1 MPPIDFSS
9 NSSTATPMND
19 LFRVAPELDSM
30 ISMASAQIVLDTA
43 KDLGVAPRR
52 VTEYPS
58 FSQQAV
64 SKRQMV
70 ALTLTSAP
78 TELNRT
84 EAVIKSCDL
93 VPITWQRAPD
103 PYNGAPVYS
112 TINSPYRS
120 SNSERASSRSEKT
133 PTSARSRG

>member
-52 VTEYPS
+52 VTE
-58 FSQQAV
+58 FK
-64 SKRQMV
+64 KRVFLSVKHMFH
-70 ALTLTSAP
+70 
-78 TELNRT
+78 
-84 EAVIKSCDL
+84 
-93 VPITWQRAPD
+93 
-103 PYNGAPVYS
+103 G
-112 TINSPYRS
+112 
-120 SNSERASSRSEKT
+120 
-133 PTSARSRG
+133 

>member
-1 MPPIDFSS
+1 
-9 NSSTATPMND
+9 MND

-70 ALTLTSAP
+70 AFTLTSAP
-78 TELNRT
+78 TEPNRT
-84 EAVIKSCDL
+84 EAVIKSAIWSQL
-93 VPITWQRAPD
+93 LG
-103 PYNGAPVYS
+103 N
-112 TINSPYRS
+112 
-120 SNSERASSRSEKT
+120 
-133 PTSARSRG
+133 ARQTRIMVRQSIRR

>member
-1 MPPIDFSS
+1 
-9 NSSTATPMND
+9 
-19 LFRVAPELDSM
+19 LDSM

-58 FSQQAV
+58 
-64 SKRQMV
+64 RQMV